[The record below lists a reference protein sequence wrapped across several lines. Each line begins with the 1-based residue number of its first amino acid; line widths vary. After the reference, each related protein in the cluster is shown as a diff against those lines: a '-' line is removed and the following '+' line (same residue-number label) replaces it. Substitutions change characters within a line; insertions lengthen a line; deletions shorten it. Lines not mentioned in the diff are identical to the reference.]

1 MIKTKEKVN
10 SQSEN
15 NLKSEPLYS
24 KLKIGSIYELKW
36 DVETETEILCEGTP
50 LKVLSVDETNKTVE
64 CEDYRGKSHFIES
77 QSLWV
82 DEEIKKYPNPFKIL
96 LWKINNYLSDYANY
110 RALRVGSIILLGIAI
125 ISYFLSGINSLY
137 NLAMTSVC
145 VLSLFISGVLL
156 VILLSDMCFI
166 KNPLFEKENL
176 KELKILFNKKGAK
189 TGSEAFTNEKGENT

>member
-125 ISYFLSGINSLY
+125 ISYFFVWY
-137 NLAMTSVC
+137 KF
-145 VLSLFISGVLL
+145 FIQFSNDLC
-156 VILLSDMCFI
+156 MCLI
-166 KNPLFEKENL
+166 
-176 KELKILFNKKGAK
+176 
-189 TGSEAFTNEKGENT
+189 AFYIRRSFSYIVV